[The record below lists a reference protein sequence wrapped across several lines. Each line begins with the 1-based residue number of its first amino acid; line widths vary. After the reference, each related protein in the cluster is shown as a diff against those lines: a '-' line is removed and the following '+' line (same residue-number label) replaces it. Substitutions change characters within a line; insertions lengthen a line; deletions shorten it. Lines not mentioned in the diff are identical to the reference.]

1 MGNGCVL
8 ISAALQREREGGGGG
23 GGEGGVER
31 DNIPFLSILV
41 SQMSQKY
48 LK

>member
-8 ISAALQREREGGGGG
+8 ISAALQRERERG
-23 GGEGGVER
+23 GGVER
-31 DNIPFLSILV
+31 DNIPFLSIPVL
-41 SQMSQKY
+41 QMSQKY